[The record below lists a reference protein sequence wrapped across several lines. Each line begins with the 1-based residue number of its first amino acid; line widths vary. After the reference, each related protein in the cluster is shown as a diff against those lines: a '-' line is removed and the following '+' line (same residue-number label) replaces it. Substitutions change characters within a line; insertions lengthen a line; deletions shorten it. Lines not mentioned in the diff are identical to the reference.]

1 MSSELQPK
9 VFDVGHAKPAS
20 TSKPVIV
27 GHRPVMPD
35 PMMRP
40 AAPRPT
46 AVSSAGPQPPVG
58 IKQPS
63 QPTPTGPVNPHSHTA
78 KSIPVSQAQAQAIL
92 KATRPFDPQLATNPT
107 ALPPTV
113 PAGPSPAAAA
123 TMPSQPVSTEPA
135 LAVALQ
141 AELAQPPAEPV
152 PQVINNPT
160 GVHSLPVSHRP
171 ASSNLKFSLIWIISI
186 GLVILIAAYLF
197 IDAGII
203 KSSIKLP
210 FHIFNGQTSG

>member
-1 MSSELQPK
+1 MNSELQPK
-9 VFDVGHAKPAS
+9 VFDVGHAKPAA

-40 AAPRPT
+40 AAPRP
-46 AVSSAGPQPPVG
+46 ASAPSSGSHPPVG
-58 IKQPS
+58 IKQPA
-63 QPTPTGPVNPHSHTA
+63 QPTPAGPINPHGHTA
-78 KSIPVSQAQAQAIL
+78 KSIPVSQAQIQAIL
-92 KATRPFDPQLATNPT
+92 KATRPLDPQLANQASAPAAPADPPLVAT
-107 ALPPTV
+107 A
-113 PAGPSPAAAA
+113 AAPSP
-123 TMPSQPVSTEPA
+123 SVSTGPA

-141 AELAQPPAEPV
+141 AELAQPPTEPV

-160 GVHSLPVSHRP
+160 GVHSLPVSHHP
-171 ASSNLKFSLIWIISI
+171 PSSTLKFTLMWIISI